1 MINFELKTNTSTSSN
16 SSGVVLII
24 AGGATTGANNSTI
37 ASGYITN
44 SSNSNS
50 ITFTSPG
57 ALAADIFNNIYIVD
71 NQGAAGSLLLRQ
83 IKFNNISSTQ
93 VDATP
98 ILNGYT
104 YSTLIDTISGVN
116 NANGGIISVNGLT
129 RPGYSFEVNG
139 DAYHTGVISASG
151 FLMVG
156 QASTNHSSSGYVL
169 QVYGKMHA
177 TGNIR
182 ALGTITQTSDIRLK
196 QNISQIQL
204 ALHIVE
210 NLRGVY
216 YTKKED
222 LRKQKH
228 IGLIAQEVEEYLPEV
243 VWTDSIS
250 EEKTKSVSYDNIV
263 SVLVEA
269 IKELRS
275 ELKELQ
281 CIIDSLSSETTA
293 T

>member
-1 MINFELKTNTSTSSN
+1 
-16 SSGVVLII
+16 
-24 AGGATTGANNSTI
+24 
-37 ASGYITN
+37 
-44 SSNSNS
+44 
-50 ITFTSPG
+50 
-57 ALAADIFNNIYIVD
+57 
-71 NQGAAGSLLLRQ
+71 
-83 IKFNNISSTQ
+83 
-93 VDATP
+93 
-98 ILNGYT
+98 
-104 YSTLIDTISGVN
+104 
-116 NANGGIISVNGLT
+116 
-129 RPGYSFEVNG
+129 
-139 DAYHTGVISASG
+139 
-151 FLMVG
+151 
-156 QASTNHSSSGYVL
+156 
-169 QVYGKMHA
+169 MHA

-196 QNISQIQL
+196 QNISQIDFALQL
-204 ALHIVE
+204 IK

-216 YTKKED
+216 YTKKDD

-275 ELKELQ
+275 KVNRLQ
-281 CIIDSLSSETTA
+281 SRINLLLSKTTD